1 MTERPR
7 PPDDLPVGNGHPG
20 TAAAASPPAD
30 DHRDALAAVANR
42 RAAILKRFRDYMHDG
57 RP

>member
-30 DHRDALAAVANR
+30 HRDALAAVANR
-42 RAAILKRFRDYMHDG
+42 RAAILKRFRDYMHHG